1 MIHHLIAGLLLGTV
15 PEAPALEHRVAVPH
29 ASGAI
34 DARYRGDVVVRHKQV
49 GTVAAPGRAS
59 TLRCRWEAHLAVER
73 QAHHASGAAA
83 IRSLRRDAIA
93 SGSRVGWCETNRAA
107 IEQEVAGRADEW
119 RRHMVALAEED
130 RADLLAEIDRLHGA
144 RQG

>member
-1 MIHHLIAGLLLGTV
+1 MIHHLIAGLLLGA
-15 PEAPALEHRVAVPH
+15 APDALILEHRVAVPH

-59 TLRCRWEAHLAVER
+59 TLRCQWEAHLAVER
-73 QAHHASGAAA
+73 QAHHASGTAA
-83 IRSLRRDAIA
+83 IRSLRREGVAT
-93 SGSRVGWCETNRAA
+93 GSRVGWCETSRGA
-107 IEQEVAGRADEW
+107 IEREVAARADEW